1 MGTRPRIPK
10 MIEQIEQKEDAA
22 LLRVLEDIND
32 AEDEVMQNRAI
43 DRFLK
48 LSIAIAIKNGEF
60 NPVAYQSFAENL
72 LSTNRK

>member
-1 MGTRPRIPK
+1 
-10 MIEQIEQKEDAA
+10 MIEQIEQKEDQA
-22 LLRVLEDIND
+22 LLAVLTNINEAD
-32 AEDEVMQNRAI
+32 DEVTQNRAI

-72 LSTNRK
+72 LTQNRK

>member
-1 MGTRPRIPK
+1 

-22 LLRVLEDIND
+22 LLRVLEDIGIAN
-32 AEDEVMQNRAI
+32 DEVMQNRAI

-60 NPVAYQSFAENL
+60 NPAAYQSFAENL
-72 LSTNRK
+72 LTQTRK